1 MKILEC
7 LCENHGDHANHRIPL
22 ENHKQKNENLR
33 IPQNNFKNNESHIIP
48 YENQENQKKN

>member
-7 LCENHGDHANHRIPL
+7 LCENQGDHANHRIPL
-22 ENHKQKNENLR
+22 ESHKKKNENLR
-33 IPQNNFKNNESHIIP
+33 IPQKNLKNNESHIIP